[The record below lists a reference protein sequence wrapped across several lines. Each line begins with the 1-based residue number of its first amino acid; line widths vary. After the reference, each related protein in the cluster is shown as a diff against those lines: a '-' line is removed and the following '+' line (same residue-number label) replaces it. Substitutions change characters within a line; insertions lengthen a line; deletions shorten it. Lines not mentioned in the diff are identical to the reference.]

1 MRSSVDALGVER
13 IRKTTLVVDDM
24 VCRHCKD
31 MVTRLVTSI
40 NGVSR
45 VNVNVPDR
53 TVNVT
58 YDSEKTDAYVI
69 KMTLLEAGYKL

>member
-1 MRSSVDALGVER
+1 
-13 IRKTTLVVDDM
+13 M